1 MSPLPLRDRQ
11 DTDEKRK
18 EILWIAISFIV
29 ILGTWLAVVLIFG
42 YQPLIRGMTYDE
54 AVLTMG
60 LALLMLCAVLYLVA
74 REREQRYTNKSL
86 LSQLQKIV
94 SDRDEKVR
102 DLNGLCLASAQL
114 AGSLDVD
121 EISQIVADS
130 LADNL
135 DATDAAVVLADQRTG
150 RPVYVR
156 HAHLSQSSDDASSPV
171 ADAAWPEDLGLNH
184 PSPDDLEAQVRL
196 WNERGH
202 LVCASH
208 SLGNG
213 LLGVLWARRAPDA
226 PQFTPE
232 HHSTTATLANM
243 AAKAIESA
251 QLHAE
256 LRDNY
261 LATVR
266 SLVYSLDAR
275 DDYAASHG
283 QRVTDLA
290 VRLAERM
297 QLSEEAIRDIEVFG
311 PLHDVGKIGI
321 PDSILLK
328 SGPLSRAERALCEE
342 HCVIGER
349 IVRPLKPG
357 RDALSLVRNHHEEWD
372 GGGYPDGLAG
382 EAIPQLACILKVA
395 DCYDAL
401 TIDRPYRSLL
411 ALDEVLA
418 DFRRHAGTRYG
429 PEVVEALC
437 AVLEEDRVLHAPVF
451 RRGEPSGT
459 RHRQAPALAGNQA
472 GPRS

>member
-1 MSPLPLRDRQ
+1 LSPLPAREHQ

-18 EILWIAISFIV
+18 EIFWIAISFIV

-54 AVLTMG
+54 AVLTLG

-86 LSQLQKIV
+86 LSQLQQTV
-94 SDRDEKVR
+94 SDRDDKVH

-121 EISQIVADS
+121 DIAQIVADS

-135 DATDAAVVLADQRTG
+135 SAIDAAVVLADRKTG
-150 RPVYVR
+150 RPLYLR
-156 HAHLSQSSDDASSPV
+156 HAHLRESADDASNPA

-196 WNERGH
+196 WNEQAH

-213 LLGVLWARRAPDA
+213 LLGVLWARRAPDE
-226 PQFTPE
+226 PEFTPE
-232 HHSTTATLANM
+232 HHSTAATLANM

-251 QLHAE
+251 QLHSE

-266 SLVYSLDAR
+266 SLVCSLDAR

-290 VRLAERM
+290 VRIAECM
-297 QLSEEAIRDIEVFG
+297 ELSDAAIRDIEVFG

-321 PDSILLK
+321 PDAILLK
-328 SGPLSRAERALCEE
+328 SGPLSRKERTLCEE

-357 RDALSLVRNHHEEWD
+357 REALSLVRNHHEEWD

-382 EAIPQLACILKVA
+382 EAIPQLARILKVA

-401 TIDRPYRSLL
+401 TIDRPYRSFL

-418 DFRRHAGTRYG
+418 DFRRYAGTRYD
-429 PEVVEALC
+429 PEVVDALC
-437 AVLEEDRVLHAPVF
+437 AVLQEDRVLHAPVL
-451 RRGEPSGT
+451 RRSEPTGT
-459 RHRQAPALAGNQA
+459 RRQARALAVNPA
-472 GPRS
+472 GPRD

>member
-1 MSPLPLRDRQ
+1 MSPLPTRDHQ

-86 LSQLQKIV
+86 LSQLQKTV

-102 DLNGLCLASAQL
+102 DLNGLCLASAHL

-121 EISQIVADS
+121 EIAQIVANS

-135 DATDAAVVLADQRTG
+135 SATDAAVVLADQKTG

-156 HAHLSQSSDDASSPV
+156 HAHLCQSTDEASNPE
-171 ADAAWPEDLGLNH
+171 ADAAWPEALGLNH
-184 PSPDDLEAQVRL
+184 PSPEDLECQVRF
-196 WNERGH
+196 WNEQGH

-213 LLGVLWARRAPDA
+213 LLGVLWARRAPEADR
-226 PQFTPE
+226 FTPE
-232 HHSTTATLANM
+232 HRSAAATLANM

-261 LATVR
+261 LSTVR

-290 VRLAERM
+290 VRIAERM
-297 QLSEEAIRDIEVFG
+297 KLPDEAIRDIEVFG

-328 SGPLSRAERALCEE
+328 RGPLSRAERALCEE

-357 RDALSLVRNHHEEWD
+357 REALSLVRNHHEEWD
-372 GGGYPDGLAG
+372 GNGYPDGLAG
-382 EAIPQLACILKVA
+382 EAIPRLARILKLA

-401 TIDRPYRSLL
+401 TIERPYRSFR

-418 DFRRHAGTRYG
+418 DFRRQAGSRYD
-429 PEVVEALC
+429 PEAVEALC
-437 AVLEEDRVLHAPVF
+437 AILEEDRVLHAPVL
-451 RRGEPSGT
+451 RQDDPS
-459 RHRQAPALAGNQA
+459 RARQRQAHALVGNQA